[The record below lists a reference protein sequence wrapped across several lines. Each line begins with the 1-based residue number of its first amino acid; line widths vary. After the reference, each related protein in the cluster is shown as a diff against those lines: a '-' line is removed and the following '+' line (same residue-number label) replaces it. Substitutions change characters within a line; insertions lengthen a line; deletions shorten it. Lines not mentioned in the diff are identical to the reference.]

1 MKRMKTL
8 SILALF
14 LFPLYLKGQSLDRS
28 VVASSGTYVQVT
40 GLSVSST
47 IGEAAVTTLSGAS
60 SILTQGFQQPDG
72 LFVGIVDVNTGR
84 VSLQAWPNPV
94 STDLTLEILSPDN
107 SKVQIRCL
115 DILGRDVLPVKTE
128 DLRSS
133 EPLKVN
139 LDLRQLIPAMYFV
152 RVSKTGKQDAETL
165 RIIKSH

>member
-1 MKRMKTL
+1 MKQMKTL

-72 LFVGIVDVNTGR
+72 LFVGIVDIATGR
-84 VSLQAWPNPV
+84 VNLQAWPNPV
-94 STDLTLEILSPDN
+94 STNLTVEILSPDKA
-107 SKVQIRCL
+107 KVQIRCL
-115 DILGRDVLPVKTE
+115 DILGRDVLPPLIE
-128 DLRSS
+128 DLSS
-133 EPLKVN
+133 AEPKRVN

-152 RVSKTGKQDAETL
+152 RVTKIGKQDTETL